1 VLIFLFSAGAAVY
14 FFVWSPFWRLQKI
27 EISGTSRADL
37 VNELKLSIK
46 RFSQGY
52 YYGVLPKDNL
62 WLMRTGALSTK
73 IRKNLWLEKVKI
85 EKKYPRGLLINVA
98 EKRPVA
104 IWHAGQIYYYIDKAG
119 KAISAKKLSEIEYDL
134 PRIESQSEKVI
145 TIGRRVIDTK
155 RLSYLLAA
163 IKGCQSIADDWYIEK
178 VVLPD
183 GHPKDL
189 YFYSSQGWYFILNVD
204 SPISSAMDNLKLF
217 LRSKGQ
223 QAKKLKYIDLR
234 FTDRLFYQ

>member
-1 VLIFLFSAGAAVY
+1 MLIFLFSAGAAVY

-62 WLMRTGALSTK
+62 WLMRTSILSMK
-73 IRKNLWLEKVKI
+73 IRKNLWLEKVEI
-85 EKKYPRGLLINVA
+85 EKKYPRGLSINVA

-104 IWHAGQIYYYIDKAG
+104 IWRAGQTYYYIDKTG
-119 KAISAKKLSEIEYDL
+119 KAISAKKLSEVEYDL

-155 RLSYLLAA
+155 RLSYLLAI
-163 IKGCQSIADDWYIEK
+163 IKSCQPIADDWHIEK

-183 GHPKDL
+183 ERPKDL

-204 SPISSAMDNLKLF
+204 SPISSAMDKLKLF
-217 LRSKGQ
+217 LHSKGQ
-223 QAKKLKYIDLR
+223 QAKGLKYIDLR